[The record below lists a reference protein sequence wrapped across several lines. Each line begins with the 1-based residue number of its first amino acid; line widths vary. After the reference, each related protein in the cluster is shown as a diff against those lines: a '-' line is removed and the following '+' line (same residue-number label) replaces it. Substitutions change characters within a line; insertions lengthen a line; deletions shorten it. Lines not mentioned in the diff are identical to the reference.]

1 MVFSSHLFLF
11 GFLPLALALYYAA
24 PARHRNLLLT
34 LLSYVFYGWTN
45 PAYVALLLLSTAID
59 WYAGRV
65 QGADRWWPFAR
76 PAAALAPRGPRS
88 RTQRSALV
96 LSVLSNLSLLG
107 FFKYFHFGLDSWNT
121 LAAALGA
128 PGAAVTTTLKVV
140 LPLGISFYTFQS
152 MSYSIDVW
160 RGRAAPMAS
169 FVDFACFVS
178 MFPQLVAGPII
189 RFSEVADQLARR
201 ELSLVRFTRGVAF
214 LSIGLAKKVLL
225 ANPCG
230 KIADTVFDAASS
242 SVLDAWYGLSAYAFQ
257 IYFDFSGYSDMAI
270 GLGLMLGFF
279 KYFNFGLESWNGL
292 VRAAG
297 LEGAAIET
305 ALRVTLPLGI
315 SFYTFQSMSYSIDVY
330 RGRVRAI
337 RSFVDFACFVSMFP
351 QLVAGPI
358 VRFAE
363 VADQLRNRSHT
374 LAKFARGAAFL
385 TVGLAKKVLLANPCA
400 RVADAVFDAGSASVL
415 DAWQGL
421 VAYAFQIYFDFSGYS
436 DMAIGLGLMLGFVF
450 PKNFDSPYRAT
461 SMTDFWRRWHISLS
475 TWLRDYLY
483 IPLGGNRR
491 GPGRTY
497 VNLAITMLLGG
508 LWHGAAWNFV
518 AWGAYHGA
526 LLALERRVG
535 EERLY
540 SWLPRPLRIAV
551 VFVLVLFSWVLFRAA
566 DLTSALDYF
575 ARLLGLAPVLP
586 PAALLPAL
594 VRSPYLVATLVLAA
608 VVTWGAPQT
617 WTWTRSLGTTRLA
630 TAGGLLLLVLAM
642 LATQDYNPFIYFIF

>member
-1 MVFSSHLFLF
+1 LVFSSHLFLF

-45 PAYVALLLLSTAID
+45 PAYVALLLFSTAID

-270 GLGLMLGFF
+270 GLGLMLGF
-279 KYFNFGLESWNGL
+279 
-292 VRAAG
+292 
-297 LEGAAIET
+297 
-305 ALRVTLPLGI
+305 
-315 SFYTFQSMSYSIDVY
+315 
-330 RGRVRAI
+330 
-337 RSFVDFACFVSMFP
+337 
-351 QLVAGPI
+351 
-358 VRFAE
+358 
-363 VADQLRNRSHT
+363 
-374 LAKFARGAAFL
+374 
-385 TVGLAKKVLLANPCA
+385 
-400 RVADAVFDAGSASVL
+400 
-415 DAWQGL
+415 
-421 VAYAFQIYFDFSGYS
+421 
-436 DMAIGLGLMLGFVF
+436 VF
-450 PKNFDSPYRAT
+450 PKNFSSPYKSRSIT
-461 SMTDFWRRWHISLS
+461 EFWWRWHISLS

-483 IPLGGNRR
+483 VPLGGNRK
-491 GPGRTY
+491 GPRRTY
-497 VNLAITMLLGG
+497 LNIALVMLLGG

-518 AWGAYHGA
+518 VWGALHGG
-526 LLALERRVG
+526 LLACERAFG
-535 EERLY
+535 PERLW
-540 SWLPRPLRIAV
+540 SALPRAGRTAATFLV
-551 VFVLVLFSWVLFRAA
+551 VLLTWVPFRAA
-566 DLTSALDYF
+566 DLAAAGGYYARLF
-575 ARLLGLAPVLP
+575 GLAEVRPEARLLAGVIA
-586 PAALLPAL
+586 
-594 VRSPYLVATLVLAA
+594 SPYLLATFAIAAIVVWAAPQSWDWTRRIGPGKAALAA
-608 VVTWGAPQT
+608 AGLVGAVVA
-617 WTWTRSLGTTRLA
+617 
-630 TAGGLLLLVLAM
+630 
-642 LATQDYNPFIYFIF
+642 LATQEFNPFLYFLF